1 MEGGYTERDV
11 QAQIHLIEP
20 QGLIKKGIIKNGGL
34 DLKGFE
40 FFEPTT
46 LAEASRLFAQEHTQ
60 LLAGGTDLVIGM
72 KALTETPQSVI
83 SLQKIPGLAGVTAE
97 ADGGISVGA
106 MTKVREVELSANIQK
121 HHTALAEGAS
131 EIGSI
136 QIRNLATIGGNI
148 AHASPAA
155 DTVAGLLV
163 AGAQVDIASADGE
176 RSVSIDELFT
186 GPGQTVLAPGE
197 IITRFRLPSPASGS
211 HYIKHKIR
219 EVMDLAFIGV
229 AAAVNLD
236 NGTITDA
243 RIGLAAVAP
252 TPIRATEA
260 EDLLRGNELTAELL
274 EQAGEAAAA
283 ASSPI
288 SDLRCSAE
296 HRREM
301 VDVLTR
307 RTLQEAVARA

>member
-1 MEGGYTERDV
+1 M
-11 QAQIHLIEP
+11 
-20 QGLIKKGIIKNGGL
+20 KN
-34 DLKGFE
+34 FE

-46 LAEASRLFAQEHTQ
+46 LAEASRLFTEEHAQ

-72 KALTETPQSVI
+72 KAYTETPQSVI
-83 SLQKIPGLAGVTAE
+83 SLQNIPGLTGITA
-97 ADGGISVGA
+97 DSDNGITIGA
-106 MTKVREVELSANIQK
+106 MTKVREVELSEHILK

-163 AGAQVDIASADGE
+163 ADAQVNIASADGE
-176 RSVSIDELFT
+176 RTVSINELFT
-186 GPGQTVLAPGE
+186 GPGETVLKPGE
-197 IITRFRLPSPASGS
+197 IITQFRLPSPASGS

-229 AAAVNLD
+229 ASAINLQ
-236 NGTITDA
+236 NGVIKEA

-260 EDLLRGNELTAELL
+260 ENLLKGKTPTPELL
-274 EQAGEAAAA
+274 QQAGAAAAA

-296 HRREM
+296 HRKEM

-307 RTLQEAVARA
+307 RTLQISIDRA

>member
-1 MEGGYTERDV
+1 MKSFD
-11 QAQIHLIEP
+11 
-20 QGLIKKGIIKNGGL
+20 
-34 DLKGFE
+34 

-46 LAEASRLFAQEHTQ
+46 LAEASRLFAEEHAQ

-72 KALTETPQSVI
+72 KASTETPQSVI
-83 SLQKIPGLAGVTAE
+83 SLQKIQGLDSITSDS
-97 ADGGISVGA
+97 DGGITIGA
-106 MTKVREVELSANIQK
+106 MSKVREVELSDDVQK
-121 HHTALAEGAS
+121 YHTALAEGAS

-163 AGAQVDIASADGE
+163 ADAQVDIASADGS
-176 RSVSIDELFT
+176 RSVPINELFT
-186 GPGQTVLAPGE
+186 GPGQTVLRPGE
-197 IITRFRLPSPASGS
+197 IITQFRLPNPASGS

-229 AAAVNLD
+229 ASAVNID

-260 EDLLRGNELTAELL
+260 EDLLKGKKITYELL

-283 ASSPI
+283 ATSPI

-296 HRREM
+296 HRKDM
-301 VDVLTR
+301 VNVLTR
-307 RTLQEAVARA
+307 RTLQLAIDRA

>member
-1 MEGGYTERDV
+1 M
-11 QAQIHLIEP
+11 
-20 QGLIKKGIIKNGGL
+20 KS
-34 DLKGFE
+34 FE

-46 LAEASRLFAQEHTQ
+46 LVEASRLFAQEHAQ

-72 KALTETPQSVI
+72 KAYTETPQSVI
-83 SLQKIPGLAGVTAE
+83 SLQKISGLAGITT
-97 ADGGISVGA
+97 DNDNTITIGA
-106 MTKVREVELSANIQK
+106 MTKVREVELSEHIQK

-163 AGAQVDIASADGE
+163 VDAQVDIAGADGE
-176 RSVSIDELFT
+176 RTVPINELFT
-186 GPGQTVLAPGE
+186 GPGQTVLKPGE
-197 IITRFRLPSPASGS
+197 IITQFRLSSPASGS

-229 AAAVNLD
+229 ASAVNLQ
-236 NGTITDA
+236 NGVIKEA

-260 EDLLRGNELTAELL
+260 ENLLKEKIPTPELL
-274 EQAGEAAAA
+274 QQAGEAAAA
-283 ASSPI
+283 ATSPI

-301 VDVLTR
+301 VEVLTR
-307 RTLQEAVARA
+307 RTLQHALERASR

>member
-1 MEGGYTERDV
+1 M
-11 QAQIHLIEP
+11 
-20 QGLIKKGIIKNGGL
+20 KN
-34 DLKGFE
+34 FE

-72 KALTETPQSVI
+72 KAYTETPQSVV
-83 SLQKIPGLAGVTAE
+83 SLQKIPDLS
-97 ADGGISVGA
+97 GITVNEDYSITIGA
-106 MTKVREVELSANIQK
+106 MTKLREVELSEEIHK
-121 HHTALAEGAS
+121 HHTALAQGAS

-163 AGAQVDIASADGE
+163 SNAQVTISGSVGE
-176 RSVSIDELFT
+176 RSIPVNELFT
-186 GPGQTVLAPGE
+186 GPGQTVLKPGE
-197 IITRFRLPSPASGS
+197 IITQFTLPNPTSGS
-211 HYIKHKIR
+211 YYIKHKIR

-229 AAAVNLD
+229 ASAVNLE

-260 EDLLRGNELTAELL
+260 ENLIKGKSITPEIL
-274 EQAGEAAAA
+274 EQAGQAAAA
-283 ASSPI
+283 AATPI

-301 VDVLTR
+301 VHVLTM
-307 RTLQEAVARA
+307 RTLQHALDRAEA

>member
-1 MEGGYTERDV
+1 M
-11 QAQIHLIEP
+11 
-20 QGLIKKGIIKNGGL
+20 KS
-34 DLKGFE
+34 FE

-46 LAEASRLFAQEHTQ
+46 LAEASRLFAQEHAQ

-83 SLQKIPGLAGVTAE
+83 SLQKIPGLTGITTE
-97 ADGGISVGA
+97 ADNSISIGA
-106 MTKVREVELSANIQK
+106 MAKVREVELSADIQQ

-163 AGAQVDIASADGE
+163 ADAQVDIASADGE
-176 RSVSIDELFT
+176 RTVPIDELFT

-229 AAAVNLD
+229 AAAINLD
-236 NGTITDA
+236 NGTITNS

-260 EDLLRGNELTAELL
+260 ENLLNGNAPTAELV
-274 EQAGEAAAA
+274 EQAGAAAAA

-296 HRREM
+296 HRKEM

-307 RTLQEAVARA
+307 RTIQQALERARG

>member
-1 MEGGYTERDV
+1 M
-11 QAQIHLIEP
+11 
-20 QGLIKKGIIKNGGL
+20 NGGL
-34 DLKGFE
+34 NLKSFE
-40 FFEPTT
+40 FYEPTT
-46 LAEASRLFAQEHTQ
+46 LAEASRLFAEEHAQ
-60 LLAGGTDLVIGM
+60 LLAGGTDIIIGM
-72 KALTETPQSVI
+72 KAYTETPESVI
-83 SLQKIPGLAGVTAE
+83 SLQKIPGLAGITT
-97 ADGGISVGA
+97 DGDSINIGA
-106 MTKVREVELSANIQK
+106 MTKVREVELSGDIQQ
-121 HHTALAEGAS
+121 HHTALAEGAA

-163 AGAQVDIASADGE
+163 ADAQVDIASADGE
-176 RSVSIDELFT
+176 RSVPIDELFT
-186 GPGQTVLAPGE
+186 GPGQTVLTPGE
-197 IITRFRLPSPASGS
+197 IITRFRLPKPASGS

-229 AAAVNLD
+229 ATAVNLD

-252 TPIRATEA
+252 TPIRATAA
-260 EDLLRGNELTAELL
+260 ENLLKGNAPTPELL

-283 ASSPI
+283 GCSPI

-307 RTLQEAVARA
+307 RTLQYALERASA

>member
-1 MEGGYTERDV
+1 M
-11 QAQIHLIEP
+11 
-20 QGLIKKGIIKNGGL
+20 KN
-34 DLKGFE
+34 FE

-46 LAEASRLFAQEHTQ
+46 LAEASRLFAQEHAQ
-60 LLAGGTDLVIGM
+60 LLAGGTDIVIGM

-83 SLQKIPGLAGVTAE
+83 SLQNIPGLEGITTE
-97 ADGGISVGA
+97 ADNSISIGA
-106 MTKVREVELSANIQK
+106 MTKAREVELSADIQQY
-121 HHTALAEGAS
+121 HTALAEGAA

-163 AGAQVDIASADGE
+163 ADAQVDIASADGE
-176 RSVSIDELFT
+176 RTVPIDELFT

-236 NGTITDA
+236 NGVITDA

-260 EDLLRGNELTAELL
+260 ENLLKGNELTAELL
-274 EQAGEAAAA
+274 AQAGEAAAA
-283 ASSPI
+283 AATPI

-296 HRREM
+296 HRSEM

-307 RTLQEAVARA
+307 RTVQEAVARA

>member
-1 MEGGYTERDV
+1 M
-11 QAQIHLIEP
+11 
-20 QGLIKKGIIKNGGL
+20 KS
-34 DLKGFE
+34 FE
-40 FFEPTT
+40 FYEPTT
-46 LAEASRLFAQEHTQ
+46 LAEASRLFAEEHAQ

-72 KALTETPQSVI
+72 KALTETPQCVI
-83 SLQKIPGLAGVTAE
+83 SLQKIPGLAGITTE
-97 ADGGISVGA
+97 ADNSISIGA
-106 MTKVREVELSANIQK
+106 MTKVREVELSGDIQQ

-163 AGAQVDIASADGE
+163 ADAQVDIAGADGE
-176 RSVSIDELFT
+176 RTVPIDELFT

-197 IITRFRLPSPASGS
+197 IITRFRLPSPMSGS

-229 AAAVNLD
+229 AAALNLD

-260 EDLLRGNELTAELL
+260 ENLLKGNELTPELL

-283 ASSPI
+283 AASPI

-307 RTLQEAVARA
+307 RAIQHALERARG

>member
-1 MEGGYTERDV
+1 M
-11 QAQIHLIEP
+11 
-20 QGLIKKGIIKNGGL
+20 KN
-34 DLKGFE
+34 FE
-40 FFEPTT
+40 FYEPVT
-46 LAEASRLFAQEHTQ
+46 LAEASRLFAQEHAQ

-72 KALTETPQSVI
+72 KAYTKTPQSVI
-83 SLQKIPGLAGVTAE
+83 SLQKIPGLSSITTD
-97 ADGGISVGA
+97 ADNGITIGA
-106 MTKVREVELSANIQK
+106 MTKAREVELSEDIQE

-163 AGAQVDIASADGE
+163 ADAQVDIAGADGE
-176 RSVSIDELFT
+176 RTVPINELFT
-186 GPGQTVLAPGE
+186 GPGQTVLKQGE
-197 IITRFRLPSPASGS
+197 IITQFRLSSPASGS

-229 AAAVNLD
+229 ASAVNLE
-236 NGTITDA
+236 NGTIIDV

-260 EDLLRGNELTAELL
+260 ENLLKGKIPTPELL
-274 EQAGEAAAA
+274 QQAGEAAAA
-283 ASSPI
+283 GASPI

-307 RTLQEAVARA
+307 RTLQHAIGRAS

>member
-1 MEGGYTERDV
+1 MRS
-11 QAQIHLIEP
+11 
-20 QGLIKKGIIKNGGL
+20 
-34 DLKGFE
+34 FE

-46 LAEASRLFAQEHTQ
+46 LAEASRLFAQEHAQ

-72 KALTETPQSVI
+72 KALTEMPQSVI
-83 SLQKIPGLAGVTAE
+83 SLQKIPGLTGITTE
-97 ADGGISVGA
+97 ADNSISIGA
-106 MTKVREVELSANIQK
+106 MAKVREVELSADIQQ

-163 AGAQVDIASADGE
+163 ADAQVDIASADGE
-176 RSVSIDELFT
+176 RTVPINELFT
-186 GPGQTVLAPGE
+186 GPGQTVLTPGE

-229 AAAVNLD
+229 AASINLD

-260 EDLLRGNELTAELL
+260 ENLLNGNAPTAELV
-274 EQAGEAAAA
+274 EQAGAAAAA

-296 HRREM
+296 HRKEM

-307 RTLQEAVARA
+307 RTIQQALERARG

>member
-1 MEGGYTERDV
+1 M
-11 QAQIHLIEP
+11 
-20 QGLIKKGIIKNGGL
+20 KN
-34 DLKGFE
+34 FE

-46 LAEASRLFAQEHTQ
+46 LSEASRLFAEEHAQ

-72 KALTETPQSVI
+72 KAYTETPQSVI
-83 SLQKIPGLAGVTAE
+83 SLQKIPGLT
-97 ADGGISVGA
+97 GITTDTNNSITIGA
-106 MTKVREVELSANIQK
+106 MTKVREVELSESIQK
-121 HHTALAEGAS
+121 YHTALSEGAA
-131 EIGSI
+131 EIGSV

-163 AGAQVDIASADGE
+163 ADAQVDIAGADGE
-176 RSVSIDELFT
+176 RSVPINELFT
-186 GPGQTVLAPGE
+186 GPGQTSLKPGE
-197 IITRFRLPSPASGS
+197 IITQFRLPTPASGS

-229 AAAVNLD
+229 ASAVIVQ
-236 NGTITDA
+236 NGVIKQA

-260 EDLLRGNELTAELL
+260 ENLLSGKIPTPELL
-274 EQAGEAAAA
+274 GQAGEAAAA
-283 ASSPI
+283 ATSPI

-296 HRREM
+296 HRKEM

-307 RTLQEAVARA
+307 RTLQHALERAEN

>member
-1 MEGGYTERDV
+1 M
-11 QAQIHLIEP
+11 
-20 QGLIKKGIIKNGGL
+20 KS
-34 DLKGFE
+34 FE
-40 FFEPTT
+40 FYEPTT
-46 LAEASRLFAQEHTQ
+46 LAEASRLFAEEHAQ
-60 LLAGGTDLVIGM
+60 LLAGGTDIIIGM
-72 KALTETPQSVI
+72 KALTETPETVI
-83 SLQKIPGLAGVTAE
+83 SLQKLPGLT
-97 ADGGISVGA
+97 GITTDRDSINIGA
-106 MTKVREVELSANIQK
+106 KTKVREVELSADIQQ
-121 HHTALAEGAS
+121 HHTALAEGAA

-163 AGAQVDIASADGE
+163 ADAQVDIASADGE
-176 RSVSIDELFT
+176 RSVPIDKLFT
-186 GPGQTVLAPGE
+186 GPGQTVLTPGE

-252 TPIRATEA
+252 TPIRAVEA
-260 EDLLRGNELTAELL
+260 EDLLNGNAPTAELL

-283 ASSPI
+283 GCSPI

-307 RTLQEAVARA
+307 RTLQYALERASA

>member
-1 MEGGYTERDV
+1 M
-11 QAQIHLIEP
+11 
-20 QGLIKKGIIKNGGL
+20 NS
-34 DLKGFE
+34 FE
-40 FFEPTT
+40 FHEPTT
-46 LAEASRLFAQEHTQ
+46 LAEASRLFAEEHSQ

-83 SLQKIPGLAGVTAE
+83 SLQKIPGLAGITTE
-97 ADGGISVGA
+97 ADNSISIGA
-106 MTKVREVELSANIQK
+106 MTKVREVELSADIQQ
-121 HHTALAEGAS
+121 HHTALAEGAA

-163 AGAQVDIASADGE
+163 ADAQVDIASADGE
-176 RSVSIDELFT
+176 RTVPIDELFT

-229 AAAVNLD
+229 AAALNLD

-260 EDLLRGNELTAELL
+260 ENLLNGNAPTVELV

-296 HRREM
+296 HRKEM

-307 RTLQEAVARA
+307 RTIQQALERASG

>member
-1 MEGGYTERDV
+1 M
-11 QAQIHLIEP
+11 
-20 QGLIKKGIIKNGGL
+20 KS
-34 DLKGFE
+34 FE
-40 FFEPTT
+40 FYEPTT
-46 LAEASRLFAQEHTQ
+46 LAEASRLFAEAHAQ

-72 KALTETPQSVI
+72 KAYTETPESVI
-83 SLQKIPGLAGVTAE
+83 SLQKIPGLAGITTE
-97 ADGGISVGA
+97 ADSSISIGA
-106 MTKVREVELSANIQK
+106 MTKVREVELSGDIQQ

-163 AGAQVDIASADGE
+163 ADAQVDIASADGE
-176 RSVSIDELFT
+176 RSVPIDELFT

-229 AAAVNLD
+229 AAAINID

-260 EDLLRGNELTAELL
+260 EALLKGNALTPELL

-283 ASSPI
+283 GCSPI

-307 RTLQEAVARA
+307 RTLQYALERASA

>member
-1 MEGGYTERDV
+1 M
-11 QAQIHLIEP
+11 
-20 QGLIKKGIIKNGGL
+20 NS
-34 DLKGFE
+34 FE
-40 FFEPTT
+40 FHEPTT
-46 LAEASRLFAQEHTQ
+46 LAEASRLFAEEHAQ

-83 SLQKIPGLAGVTAE
+83 SLQKIPGLTGITTE
-97 ADGGISVGA
+97 ADNSISIGA
-106 MTKVREVELSANIQK
+106 MAKVREVELSADIQQ
-121 HHTALAEGAS
+121 HHTALAEGAA

-163 AGAQVDIASADGE
+163 ANAQVDIASANGN
-176 RSVSIDELFT
+176 RSVPIDELFT

-229 AAAVNLD
+229 AASVNLD

-260 EDLLRGNELTAELL
+260 ENLLNGNAPTAELV

-296 HRREM
+296 HRKEM
-301 VDVLTR
+301 VNVLTR
-307 RTLQEAVARA
+307 RTIQQALERASG

>member
-1 MEGGYTERDV
+1 M
-11 QAQIHLIEP
+11 
-20 QGLIKKGIIKNGGL
+20 KS
-34 DLKGFE
+34 FE

-46 LAEASRLFAQEHTQ
+46 LAEASRLFAEEHAQ

-72 KALTETPQSVI
+72 KAYTETPQSVI
-83 SLQKIPGLAGVTAE
+83 SLQKVPGLTGITTE
-97 ADGGISVGA
+97 ADNSISIGA
-106 MTKVREVELSANIQK
+106 MTKVREVELSGDIQQ

-163 AGAQVDIASADGE
+163 ADAQVDIASTDGE
-176 RSVSIDELFT
+176 RSVPIDELFT
-186 GPGQTVLAPGE
+186 GPGQTVLTPGE

-229 AAAVNLD
+229 AAAINID

-260 EDLLRGNELTAELL
+260 EELLKGNALTPELL

-283 ASSPI
+283 GCSPI

-301 VDVLTR
+301 VNVLTQ
-307 RTLQEAVARA
+307 RTVQNALERASA

>member
-1 MEGGYTERDV
+1 M
-11 QAQIHLIEP
+11 
-20 QGLIKKGIIKNGGL
+20 KS
-34 DLKGFE
+34 FE

-46 LAEASRLFAQEHTQ
+46 LAEASNLFAQEHAQ

-72 KALTETPQSVI
+72 KAYTETPETVI
-83 SLQKIPGLAGVTAE
+83 SLQKIPGL
-97 ADGGISVGA
+97 DGITTDNNKSISIGA
-106 MTKVREVELSANIQK
+106 MTKVRQVELSEDIQQY
-121 HHTALAEGAS
+121 HTALAEGAS

-163 AGAQVDIASADGE
+163 ADAQVDIASADGE
-176 RSVSIDELFT
+176 RSVPINELFT
-186 GPGQTVLAPGE
+186 GPGQTVLKPGE
-197 IITRFRLPSPASGS
+197 IITQFRLPNPVSGS

-229 AAAVNLD
+229 ASAVNVQ
-236 NGTITDA
+236 NGVIKEA

-260 EDLLRGNELTAELL
+260 ENLLSGRIPTPELL
-274 EQAGEAAAA
+274 AQVGEAAAA
-283 ASSPI
+283 ATSPI

-296 HRREM
+296 HRKEM

-307 RTLQEAVARA
+307 QTLQNALDRV

>member
-1 MEGGYTERDV
+1 M
-11 QAQIHLIEP
+11 
-20 QGLIKKGIIKNGGL
+20 KN
-34 DLKGFE
+34 FE
-40 FFEPTT
+40 YFEPTT
-46 LAEASRLFAQEHTQ
+46 LAEASRLFAQEHAQ

-72 KALTETPQSVI
+72 KAYTEMPQSVI
-83 SLQKIPGLAGVTAE
+83 SLQKIPDL
-97 ADGGISVGA
+97 DGITTDIDNGITIGA
-106 MTKVREVELSANIQK
+106 MTKVREVELSEDIQK

-163 AGAQVDIASADGE
+163 ADAQVSIASAEGE
-176 RSVSIDELFT
+176 RTVPINELFT
-186 GPGQTVLAPGE
+186 GPGQTVLKPGE
-197 IITRFRLPSPASGS
+197 IITQFHLPSPASGS

-229 AAAVNLD
+229 ASAVNLQ
-236 NGTITDA
+236 NGVIKDT

-260 EDLLRGNELTAELL
+260 ENLLKGKISTPELL
-274 EQAGEAAAA
+274 QQAGEAAAA
-283 ASSPI
+283 AASPI

-296 HRREM
+296 HRKEM

-307 RTLQEAVARA
+307 RTLRYALDRATR

>member
-1 MEGGYTERDV
+1 M
-11 QAQIHLIEP
+11 
-20 QGLIKKGIIKNGGL
+20 KS
-34 DLKGFE
+34 FE

-46 LAEASRLFAQEHTQ
+46 LAEASRLFAQEDAQ

-72 KALTETPQSVI
+72 KALTEMPQSVI
-83 SLQKIPGLAGVTAE
+83 SLQKIAGLTGIARDAGGVS
-97 ADGGISVGA
+97 IGA
-106 MTKVREVELSANIQK
+106 MTKVRDIEVSEEIQNGY
-121 HHTALAEGAS
+121 TALAEGAA

-136 QIRNLATIGGNI
+136 QIRNLATLGGNI

-155 DTVAGLLV
+155 DTVAALL
-163 AGAQVDIASADGE
+163 ALNAQVDIASADGE
-176 RSVSIDELFT
+176 RSVPINALFT
-186 GPGQTVLAPGE
+186 GPGQTVLTAGE
-197 IITRFRLPSPASGS
+197 IITQFRLPSPASGS

-229 AAAVNLD
+229 AAAVD
-236 NGTITDA
+236 MDDGTITGA

-252 TPIRATEA
+252 TPIRAPEA
-260 EDLLRGNELTAELL
+260 EELL
-274 EQAGEAAAA
+274 AGNSLTDALLAEAGEAAAA
-283 ASSPI
+283 ACSPI

-307 RTLQEAVARA
+307 RTVQEAVARAQV

>member
-1 MEGGYTERDV
+1 M
-11 QAQIHLIEP
+11 
-20 QGLIKKGIIKNGGL
+20 KS
-34 DLKGFE
+34 FE

-46 LAEASRLFAQEHTQ
+46 LAEASRLFAAEHAQ

-72 KALTETPQSVI
+72 KARTETPQSVI
-83 SLQKIPGLAGVTAE
+83 SLQKIAGLAGITRY
-97 ADGGISVGA
+97 GGGVSIGA
-106 MTKVREVELSANIQK
+106 MTKVRDIEVSDEIRSGY
-121 HHTALAEGAS
+121 TALAEGAA

-136 QIRNLATIGGNI
+136 QIRNLATLGGNI

-155 DTVAGLLV
+155 DTVAALL
-163 AGAQVDIASADGE
+163 ALDAQVDIAGANGE
-176 RSVSIDELFT
+176 RSVPIDALFT
-186 GPGQTVLAPGE
+186 GPGQTVLTPGE

-229 AAAVNLD
+229 AAAVD
-236 NGTITDA
+236 MADGTITGA

-252 TPIRATEA
+252 TPIRAMEA
-260 EDLLRGNELTAELL
+260 EGLLAGKSLTDALL
-274 EQAGEAAAA
+274 AKVGEAAAA
-283 ASSPI
+283 ACSPI

-307 RTLQEAVARA
+307 RTVQEAVARAQV

>member
-1 MEGGYTERDV
+1 M
-11 QAQIHLIEP
+11 
-20 QGLIKKGIIKNGGL
+20 KN
-34 DLKGFE
+34 FE

-46 LAEASRLFAQEHTQ
+46 LAEASHLFAQEHAQ

-72 KALTETPQSVI
+72 KAYTETPQSVI
-83 SLQKIPGLAGVTAE
+83 SLQNIPGLDGVTTDS
-97 ADGGISVGA
+97 DGSITIGA
-106 MTKVREVELSANIQK
+106 MTKVRKIELSEDIQK

-163 AGAQVDIASADGE
+163 ADAQVDIASAEGE
-176 RSVSIDELFT
+176 RTVPIDELFT
-186 GPGQTVLAPGE
+186 GPGQTVLKAGE
-197 IITRFRLPSPASGS
+197 IITQFHLPTPASCS

-229 AAAVNLD
+229 ASAVNLD

-260 EDLLRGNELTAELL
+260 ENLLKGKEPTDELL
-274 EQAGEAAAA
+274 QQAGEAAAA
-283 ASSPI
+283 AASPI

-296 HRREM
+296 HRKEM

-307 RTLQEAVARA
+307 RTLQHALDRARG

>member
-1 MEGGYTERDV
+1 M
-11 QAQIHLIEP
+11 
-20 QGLIKKGIIKNGGL
+20 KS
-34 DLKGFE
+34 FE

-46 LAEASRLFAQEHTQ
+46 LAEASRLFAAEHAQ

-83 SLQKIPGLAGVTAE
+83 SLQKIPGLT
-97 ADGGISVGA
+97 GITTETDNSISIGA
-106 MTKVREVELSANIQK
+106 TTKVREVELSADIQQ

-163 AGAQVDIASADGE
+163 ADAQVDIASTDGE
-176 RSVSIDELFT
+176 RTVPINELFT
-186 GPGQTVLAPGE
+186 GPGQTVLTPGE

-260 EDLLRGNELTAELL
+260 EDLLKGNAPTPELL
-274 EQAGEAAAA
+274 VQAGEAAAA

-307 RTLQEAVARA
+307 QTLQQALERASG

>member
-1 MEGGYTERDV
+1 M
-11 QAQIHLIEP
+11 
-20 QGLIKKGIIKNGGL
+20 KS
-34 DLKGFE
+34 FE
-40 FFEPTT
+40 YFEPTT
-46 LAEASRLFAQEHTQ
+46 LAEASRLFAEEHTQ

-72 KALTETPQSVI
+72 KAYTETPQSVI
-83 SLQKIPGLAGVTAE
+83 SLQKIQGLDTITSDS
-97 ADGGISVGA
+97 DGSITIGA
-106 MTKVREVELSANIQK
+106 MTKVRDVELSDDVQK
-121 HHTALAEGAS
+121 YHTALAEGAS

-163 AGAQVDIASADGE
+163 ADAQVDIASTDGE
-176 RSVSIDELFT
+176 RSVPINELFT
-186 GPGQTVLAPGE
+186 GPGQTVLKPGE
-197 IITRFRLPSPASGS
+197 IITQFRLPSPASGS

-229 AAAVNLD
+229 ASAVNID

-260 EDLLRGNELTAELL
+260 EDLLKGKEITSELL
-274 EQAGEAAAA
+274 EQAGEAAASA
-283 ASSPI
+283 TSPI

-296 HRREM
+296 HRKEM
-301 VDVLTR
+301 VNVLTR
-307 RTLQEAVARA
+307 RTLQLAIDRA

>member
-1 MEGGYTERDV
+1 V
-11 QAQIHLIEP
+11 
-20 QGLIKKGIIKNGGL
+20 KN
-34 DLKGFE
+34 FE
-40 FFEPTT
+40 FYEPVT
-46 LAEASRLFAQEHTQ
+46 LAEASRLFAQEHAQ

-72 KALTETPQSVI
+72 KAYTKTPQSVI
-83 SLQKIPGLAGVTAE
+83 SLQKIPGLSSITTD
-97 ADGGISVGA
+97 ADNGITIGA
-106 MTKVREVELSANIQK
+106 MTKAREVELSDDIQK
-121 HHTALAEGAS
+121 HHTALAEGAA

-163 AGAQVDIASADGE
+163 ADAQVDIAGADGE
-176 RSVSIDELFT
+176 RTVPINELFT
-186 GPGQTVLAPGE
+186 GPGQTVLKQGE
-197 IITRFRLPSPASGS
+197 IITQFRLSSPASGS

-229 AAAVNLD
+229 ASAVNLE
-236 NGTITDA
+236 NGTIIDV

-260 EDLLRGNELTAELL
+260 ENLLKGKIPTPELL
-274 EQAGEAAAA
+274 QQAGEAAAA
-283 ASSPI
+283 GASPI

-307 RTLQEAVARA
+307 RTLQHAIGRAS

>member
-1 MEGGYTERDV
+1 MRS
-11 QAQIHLIEP
+11 
-20 QGLIKKGIIKNGGL
+20 
-34 DLKGFE
+34 FE

-46 LAEASRLFAQEHTQ
+46 LAEASRLFAQEHAQ

-83 SLQKIPGLAGVTAE
+83 SLQKIPGLTGITTE
-97 ADGGISVGA
+97 ADNSISIGA
-106 MTKVREVELSANIQK
+106 MAKVREVELSADILQ

-163 AGAQVDIASADGE
+163 ADAQVDIASADGE
-176 RSVSIDELFT
+176 RTVPIDELFT
-186 GPGQTVLAPGE
+186 GPGQTVLTPGE

-229 AAAVNLD
+229 AASINLD

-260 EDLLRGNELTAELL
+260 ENLLKGKAPTAELV
-274 EQAGEAAAA
+274 EQAGAAAAA

-296 HRREM
+296 HRKEM

-307 RTLQEAVARA
+307 RTIQQALERARG

>member
-1 MEGGYTERDV
+1 M
-11 QAQIHLIEP
+11 
-20 QGLIKKGIIKNGGL
+20 KS
-34 DLKGFE
+34 FE
-40 FFEPTT
+40 FYEPTT
-46 LAEASRLFAQEHTQ
+46 LAEASRLFAGEHAQ

-72 KALTETPQSVI
+72 KAYTETPESVI
-83 SLQKIPGLAGVTAE
+83 SLQKIPGLTGITTE
-97 ADGGISVGA
+97 ADNSISIGA
-106 MTKVREVELSANIQK
+106 MTKVREVELSEDIQQ

-163 AGAQVDIASADGE
+163 ADAQVDIASAEGE
-176 RSVSIDELFT
+176 RSVPIDELFT
-186 GPGQTVLAPGE
+186 GPGQTVLRPGE

-229 AAAVNLD
+229 AAAINMD

-260 EDLLRGNELTAELL
+260 ENLLKGNAPTAELL

-283 ASSPI
+283 GCSPI

-307 RTLQEAVARA
+307 RTLQSALERATA

>member
-1 MEGGYTERDV
+1 LR
-11 QAQIHLIEP
+11 
-20 QGLIKKGIIKNGGL
+20 N
-34 DLKGFE
+34 FE

-60 LLAGGTDLVIGM
+60 LLAGGTDIVIGM

-83 SLQKIPGLAGVTAE
+83 SLQKIPGLAGITTE
-97 ADGGISVGA
+97 ADNSISVGA
-106 MTKVREVELSANIQK
+106 MAKAREIELSADIRQ
-121 HHTALAEGAS
+121 HHTALAEGAA

-163 AGAQVDIASADGE
+163 ADAQVDIASADGE
-176 RSVSIDELFT
+176 RTVPIDELFT

-197 IITRFRLPSPASGS
+197 IITCFRLLSPSSGS

-229 AAAVNLD
+229 AASVNLE
-236 NGTITDA
+236 NGVITDA

-260 EDLLRGNELTAELL
+260 ENLLNGNELTAELL
-274 EQAGEAAAA
+274 AQAGEAAAA
-283 ASSPI
+283 AASPI

-296 HRREM
+296 HRSEM

-307 RTLQEAVARA
+307 RAVQEAVNRA

>member
-1 MEGGYTERDV
+1 M
-11 QAQIHLIEP
+11 
-20 QGLIKKGIIKNGGL
+20 KS
-34 DLKGFE
+34 FE

-46 LAEASRLFAQEHTQ
+46 LAEASRLFAQEHAQ

-72 KALTETPQSVI
+72 KALTEVPQSVI
-83 SLQKIPGLAGVTAE
+83 SLQKIAGLTGIARDAGGVS
-97 ADGGISVGA
+97 IGA
-106 MTKVREVELSANIQK
+106 MTKVRDIEVSEEIQNGY
-121 HHTALAEGAS
+121 TALAEGAA

-136 QIRNLATIGGNI
+136 QIRNLATLGGNI

-155 DTVAGLLV
+155 DTVAALL
-163 AGAQVDIASADGE
+163 ALDAQVDIASADGE
-176 RSVSIDELFT
+176 RSVPINALFT
-186 GPGQTVLAPGE
+186 GPGQTVLTAGE
-197 IITRFRLPSPASGS
+197 IITQFRLPSPASGS

-229 AAAVNLD
+229 AAAVD
-236 NGTITDA
+236 MDDGTITGA

-252 TPIRATEA
+252 TPIRAPEA
-260 EDLLRGNELTAELL
+260 EELL
-274 EQAGEAAAA
+274 AGNSLTDALLTEAGEAAAA
-283 ASSPI
+283 ACSPI

-307 RTLQEAVARA
+307 RTVQEAVARAQA

>member
-1 MEGGYTERDV
+1 M
-11 QAQIHLIEP
+11 
-20 QGLIKKGIIKNGGL
+20 KS
-34 DLKGFE
+34 FE

-46 LAEASRLFAQEHTQ
+46 LAEASRLFAQEHAQ
-60 LLAGGTDLVIGM
+60 LLAGGTDIIIGM
-72 KALTETPQSVI
+72 KAYTETPETVI
-83 SLQKIPGLAGVTAE
+83 SLQKIPGLTGITTA
-97 ADGGISVGA
+97 ADNSISIGA
-106 MTKVREVELSANIQK
+106 MAKVREVELSADIQR
-121 HHTALAEGAS
+121 HHTALAEGAA

-163 AGAQVDIASADGE
+163 ADAQVDIASADGE
-176 RSVSIDELFT
+176 RSVPIDELFT
-186 GPGQTVLAPGE
+186 GPGQTVLRNGE

-229 AAAVNLD
+229 AAAINID

-260 EDLLRGNELTAELL
+260 EDLLRGNTLTSELL

-307 RTLQEAVARA
+307 RTLQQASERASG

>member
-1 MEGGYTERDV
+1 M
-11 QAQIHLIEP
+11 
-20 QGLIKKGIIKNGGL
+20 KN
-34 DLKGFE
+34 FQY
-40 FFEPTT
+40 FEPNT
-46 LAEASRLFAQEHTQ
+46 LAEASRLFAEEHAQ
-60 LLAGGTDLVIGM
+60 LLAGGTDLIIGM
-72 KALTETPQSVI
+72 KAYTETPQSVI
-83 SLQKIPGLAGVTAE
+83 SLQNIPGLT
-97 ADGGISVGA
+97 GITTNSDDSITIGA
-106 MTKVREVELSANIQK
+106 MTKVREVELSEDILK

-155 DTVAGLLV
+155 DTVAGLL
-163 AGAQVDIASADGE
+163 AADAQVDISGADAE
-176 RSVSIDELFT
+176 RTVAINELFT
-186 GPGQTVLAPGE
+186 GPGQTVLTPGE
-197 IITRFRLPSPASGS
+197 IITQFRLPSPASGS

-229 AAAVNLD
+229 ASAVNVD

-260 EDLLRGNELTAELL
+260 EELLKGNEPTDELL
-274 EQAGEAAAA
+274 TQAGEAAAA

-296 HRREM
+296 HRKKM

-307 RTLQEAVARA
+307 RTLQYALERARN

>member
-1 MEGGYTERDV
+1 MKSF
-11 QAQIHLIEP
+11 A
-20 QGLIKKGIIKNGGL
+20 
-34 DLKGFE
+34 

-46 LAEASRLFAQEHTQ
+46 LAEASRLFAEEHAQ
-60 LLAGGTDLVIGM
+60 LLAGGTDIIIGM
-72 KALTETPQSVI
+72 KAYTETPQSVI
-83 SLQKIPGLAGVTAE
+83 SLQKIPGLAGITT
-97 ADGGISVGA
+97 DGDSINIGA
-106 MTKVREVELSANIQK
+106 MTKIREIELSADVQQ
-121 HHTALAEGAS
+121 HHTALAEGAA

-136 QIRNLATIGGNI
+136 QIRNLATLGGNI

-163 AGAQVDIASADGE
+163 ADAQVDIANADGE
-176 RSVSIDELFT
+176 RSVPINELFT
-186 GPGQTVLAPGE
+186 GPGETVLSPGE
-197 IITRFRLPSPASGS
+197 IITRFRLPKPASGS

-236 NGTITDA
+236 NGRITDA

-260 EDLLRGNELTAELL
+260 ENLLSGNEPTPELL

-283 ASSPI
+283 GCSPI

-296 HRREM
+296 HRRDM
-301 VDVLTR
+301 VNTLTK
-307 RTLQEAVARA
+307 RTLQNALARATAQ

>member
-1 MEGGYTERDV
+1 M
-11 QAQIHLIEP
+11 
-20 QGLIKKGIIKNGGL
+20 KS
-34 DLKGFE
+34 FE

-46 LAEASRLFAQEHTQ
+46 LAEASRLFAEEHAQ
-60 LLAGGTDLVIGM
+60 LLAGGTDIIIGM
-72 KALTETPQSVI
+72 KAYTETPESVI
-83 SLQKIPGLAGVTAE
+83 SLQKIPGLAGITT
-97 ADGGISVGA
+97 DGDSINIGA
-106 MTKVREVELSANIQK
+106 MTTVREVELSADIQQ
-121 HHTALAEGAS
+121 HHTALAEGAA

-163 AGAQVDIASADGE
+163 ADAQVDIASADGE
-176 RSVSIDELFT
+176 RTVPINELFT
-186 GPGQTVLAPGE
+186 GPGQTVLTPGE

-229 AAAVNLD
+229 AAAVNMD

-260 EDLLRGNELTAELL
+260 EELLKGNAPTPELL

-307 RTLQEAVARA
+307 RTLRQASERVSA

>member
-1 MEGGYTERDV
+1 MR
-11 QAQIHLIEP
+11 
-20 QGLIKKGIIKNGGL
+20 N
-34 DLKGFE
+34 FE

-72 KALTETPQSVI
+72 KALTEAPQSVI
-83 SLQKIPGLAGVTAE
+83 SLQKIPGLAGITTE
-97 ADGGISVGA
+97 SDNSISVGA
-106 MTKVREVELSANIQK
+106 MTKVRAVELSADIQQ
-121 HHTALAEGAS
+121 HHTALAEGAA

-163 AGAQVDIASADGE
+163 ADAQVDIASADGE
-176 RSVSIDELFT
+176 RTVSIDELFT

-197 IITRFRLPSPASGS
+197 IITHFRLPSPASGS

-229 AAAVNLD
+229 AAAVNLND
-236 NGTITDA
+236 GVITDA

-260 EDLLRGNELTAELL
+260 ENLLNGNELTTELL
-274 EQAGEAAAA
+274 AQAGEAAAA
-283 ASSPI
+283 AASPI

-296 HRREM
+296 HRSEM
-301 VDVLTR
+301 VNVLTR
-307 RTLQEAVARA
+307 RTVQEAVNRA

>member
-1 MEGGYTERDV
+1 M
-11 QAQIHLIEP
+11 
-20 QGLIKKGIIKNGGL
+20 KS
-34 DLKGFE
+34 FE
-40 FFEPTT
+40 FYEPTT
-46 LAEASRLFAQEHTQ
+46 LAEASRLFAEAHAQ

-72 KALTETPQSVI
+72 KAYTETPESVI
-83 SLQKIPGLAGVTAE
+83 SLQKIPGLTGITTE
-97 ADGGISVGA
+97 ADNSISIGA
-106 MTKVREVELSANIQK
+106 MTKVREVELSADIQQ

-163 AGAQVDIASADGE
+163 ADAQVDIASADGE
-176 RSVSIDELFT
+176 RSVPIDELFT
-186 GPGQTVLAPGE
+186 GPGQTVLTPGE

-229 AAAVNLD
+229 AAAINID

-260 EDLLRGNELTAELL
+260 EALLKGNAPTPELL

-283 ASSPI
+283 GCSPI

-307 RTLQEAVARA
+307 RTLRYALERASA

>member
-1 MEGGYTERDV
+1 MRS
-11 QAQIHLIEP
+11 
-20 QGLIKKGIIKNGGL
+20 
-34 DLKGFE
+34 FE
-40 FFEPTT
+40 FYEPTT
-46 LAEASRLFAQEHTQ
+46 LAEASRLFAAEHTQ

-72 KALTETPQSVI
+72 KAYTETPQSVI
-83 SLQKIPGLAGVTAE
+83 SLQKIPGLAGITTE
-97 ADGGISVGA
+97 ADNSISIGA
-106 MTKVREVELSANIQK
+106 MTKVREVELSADIQQ
-121 HHTALAEGAS
+121 HHTALAEGAA

-163 AGAQVDIASADGE
+163 ADAQVDIAGANGE
-176 RSVSIDELFT
+176 RSVPINALFT
-186 GPGQTVLAPGE
+186 GPGHTVLTPGE
-197 IITRFRLPSPASGS
+197 IITRFRLPNPASGS

-229 AAAVNLD
+229 AAAVNMD

-252 TPIRATEA
+252 TPLRATEA
-260 EDLLRGNELTAELL
+260 ENLLNGNAPTTELL
-274 EQAGEAAAA
+274 AQAGEAAAA
-283 ASSPI
+283 ATTPI

-296 HRREM
+296 HRKEM

-307 RTLQEAVARA
+307 RTLQRAIEGASG

>member
-1 MEGGYTERDV
+1 M
-11 QAQIHLIEP
+11 
-20 QGLIKKGIIKNGGL
+20 
-34 DLKGFE
+34 KGFE

-46 LAEASRLFAQEHTQ
+46 LAEASRLFAEEHAQ

-97 ADGGISVGA
+97 ADGSISVGA
-106 MTKVREVELSANIQK
+106 MTKVREIELSADIQK
-121 HHTALAEGAS
+121 HHTALAEGAT

-163 AGAQVDIASADGE
+163 ADAQVDIASADGE
-176 RSVSIDELFT
+176 RSVPIDELFT

-197 IITRFRLPSPASGS
+197 IITRFRLPNPASGS

-252 TPIRATEA
+252 TPIRATAA
-260 EDLLRGNELTAELL
+260 ENLLRGNAPTAELL
-274 EQAGEAAAA
+274 QQAGRAAAA

>member
-1 MEGGYTERDV
+1 M
-11 QAQIHLIEP
+11 
-20 QGLIKKGIIKNGGL
+20 
-34 DLKGFE
+34 KGFA

-46 LAEASRLFAQEHTQ
+46 LAEASQLFAQEHAQ

-72 KALTETPQSVI
+72 KALTETPQAVI
-83 SLQKIPGLAGVTAE
+83 SLQKIPGL
-97 ADGGISVGA
+97 DGITVGA
-106 MTKVREVELSANIQK
+106 DNSVSIGALTKIRTVERSADVLK
-121 HHTALAEGAS
+121 HHTALAEGAA
-131 EIGSI
+131 EIGSV
-136 QIRNLATIGGNI
+136 QIRNLATISGNI

-163 AGAQVDIASADGE
+163 ADAQVDIAGADGE
-176 RSVSIDELFT
+176 RTLPINELFT
-186 GPGQTVLAPGE
+186 GPGQTVLTPGE
-197 IITRFRLPSPASGS
+197 IITRFRLPTPASGS

-229 AAAVNLD
+229 ASAVNIED
-236 NGTITDA
+236 GTITAA

-260 EDLLRGNELTAELL
+260 EALLIGNAPTAELIA
-274 EQAGEAAAA
+274 EAGAAAA
-283 ASSPI
+283 AATSPI

-296 HRREM
+296 HRKEM

-307 RTLQEAVARA
+307 RTLQVAIDRA